1 MRELVKFIITVLYRV
16 DLPVLLIS
24 HNTVASEAIA
34 KYAVAET
41 ALPEPMIQTWNFLQM
56 EFLEKQ

>member
-34 KYAVAET
+34 KYAIAET
-41 ALPEPMIQTWNFLQM
+41 ALPEPMYKLETFLKWNF
-56 EFLEKQ
+56 